1 MEKSISK
8 EEISK
13 LEKNE
18 FSALV
23 NQYMKRA
30 YFSALGILGNHDD
43 AMDASQEAFI
53 KAYRNYSRYDKER
66 KFFTWYYKILKNHCL
81 NIIRGRKTDKKVDLL
96 ECRELNTDDNT
107 IKNIE
112 QQELKLEMEKALFK
126 LNDNDREILIL
137 KEFENLSYNEIAELL
152 DIPVGSVMSRLYY
165 ARKKFAKKLEGIK

>member
-1 MEKSISK
+1 MEKIISK
-8 EEISK
+8 DEMSK
-13 LEKNE
+13 FEKSE
-18 FSALV
+18 FSTLV

-53 KAYRNYSRYDKER
+53 KAYRNYSKFDKDR

-81 NIIRGRKTDKKVDLL
+81 NMIRGRKTDKKVDLL
-96 ECRELNTDDNT
+96 ECKELNAEDNT
-107 IKNIE
+107 IENIE
-112 QQELKLEMEKALFK
+112 HKELKSEMEKALFK
-126 LNDNDREILIL
+126 LSDSDREILIL

-165 ARKKFAKKLEGIK
+165 ARKKLAKKLEGNK